1 VVTRILYV
9 VELDKSGDGDTE
21 NVLLPRISVLEAIG
35 DEDIFAQVLKLLEE
49 I

>member
-21 NVLLPRISVLEAIG
+21 NVLLPRIFVLEAIG